1 MDPGEASQ
9 HRTRFWL
16 CLEPWRVGPGKPPRP
31 AFILVER
38 VGMSEA
44 KSGDMVHVHYTGRL
58 ADGSVFD
65 TSEGRDPLT
74 FQLGKGMVVP
84 GFEKAVT
91 GMEVGEK
98 KTVDFPSDEA
108 YGPRLSQL
116 TFTVPRENLPPGY
129 DPQEGE
135 MLRMET
141 KDGRQ
146 MDVRVTSAGEESV
159 QLDANHPLAGHD
171 LTFEVELMKID

>member
-1 MDPGEASQ
+1 MSQ
-9 HRTRFWL
+9 
-16 CLEPWRVGPGKPPRP
+16 
-31 AFILVER
+31 
-38 VGMSEA
+38 A
-44 KSGDMVHVHYTGRL
+44 KSGDTVHVHYTGKL
-58 ADGSVFD
+58 DDGSVFD
-65 TSEGRDPLT
+65 TSEGRDPLA

-98 KTVDFPSDEA
+98 KTVTFPSDEA

-129 DPQEGE
+129 DPSEGE

-146 MDVRVTSAGEESV
+146 MDVLVTSSDESSV

-171 LTFEVELMKID
+171 LTFDVELVKID